1 MSAQYSI
8 EDDLEYIYSWLRIY
22 ISPNYDNL
30 QSWFNELKQLFNNNR
45 ISGFNIK
52 KYITMYQQQFR
63 DDTFP
68 LHKLASALM
77 IFCDDNGFLT
87 DACISRMEELLMN
100 VRYMDQLENLPNLN
114 SYPMEYSGIINSHNL
129 NERFSNIQKS
139 FLLDQLEG
147 LNVSD
152 TYNHDSE
159 WNRYDVD
166 NMIVYMDGT
175 NFSRVPPI
183 NGIKRS
189 IQLNDNGSL
198 TQTYDGNNY
207 ITYTGPNYTSDN
219 ERLRKEIIT
228 AISNTQSIDSEDIK
242 NRMDNL
248 VSQDIEHVPLSQQSV
263 QWPDIPSFSPT
274 PNNGFESKHNP
285 RTILSSFLNEDDNTL
300 LRLSSAKRTP
310 PKTRRKK
317 RNTMSRKSSSKARSQ
332 KSQSK
337 ARSQKSQ
344 SKARSQKSQSKA
356 RLHKSLSKVGSS
368 RYSKNNFPSY
378 KDIPSPQP
386 EPDIPSPGKG
396 KTTKYAPYDPEKV
409 NSNWKTFRK

>member
-1 MSAQYSI
+1 MSTQYDI
-8 EDDLEYIYSWLRIY
+8 EETIDYIYSWLRIY

-30 QSWFNELKQLFNNNR
+30 QSWFNQLKQLFNNNK

-100 VRYMDQLENLPNLN
+100 VRYMDQLENLPNVN
-114 SYPMEYSGIINSHNL
+114 SYPMEYQGIINSQKL

-139 FLLDQLEG
+139 FLLEQLEG

-152 TYNHDSE
+152 TYNHDSD

-175 NFSRVPPI
+175 NFTQVPPI

-198 TQTYDGNNY
+198 TQTYDGTNY
-207 ITYTGPNYTSDN
+207 ITYTGPNYISDN
-219 ERLRKEIIT
+219 ERLRKEILN
-228 AISNTQSIDSEDIK
+228 AISNTKPIDSGDIK
-242 NRMDNL
+242 KRMDNL
-248 VSQDIEHVPLSQQSV
+248 VSQNIEHVPLSQQSV

-317 RNTMSRKSSSKARSQ
+317 RNTRSQ

-344 SKARSQKSQSKA
+344 SKARSKG
-356 RLHKSLSKVGSS
+356 H
-368 RYSKNNFPSY
+368 SKNNFPSY

-396 KTTKYAPYDPEKV
+396 KTTKYAPYDPKKV
-409 NSNWKTFRK
+409 NSNW